1 MDAVLVSGRGH
12 GAALARLLGR
22 DDARSLDAIGPTQL
36 GLLDRNRAVAVTAV
50 LADPERSLL
59 LGR

>member
-1 MDAVLVSGRGH
+1 VVPALQTESSSTSAV
-12 GAALARLLGR
+12 GR
-22 DDARSLDAIGPTQL
+22 DDARTLDAIGPAQL
-36 GLLDRNRAVAVTAV
+36 GLLDRHRTVAVTAV